1 VLEVP
6 RELVLEPSQRGP
18 LRVYPIESA
27 RELGVDAFVTSRA
40 GGVSEAP
47 YDSLNLGNHVGDRD
61 EHVATNRRRVAR
73 ALGVGPGRLVF
84 VRQVHGAGVLEVTGP
99 VEHAEADALVSS
111 SFDLALG
118 VLVADC
124 VPVLLVDARSSRFGV
139 AHAGWRGLRAGVLT
153 NALEHFERVDTLHA
167 FIGPSISV
175 RQYQVGPE
183 VADLFRD
190 VDGAVL
196 ADRGD
201 RSRLDLGRV
210 VVAQLGAAGL
220 GEERISETHQS
231 TDGGG
236 VFFSDRA
243 ARPCGR
249 FALVAKRAS

>member
-1 VLEVP
+1 MP
-6 RELVLEPSQRGP
+6 RELVLEPTQRGP
-18 LRVYPIESA
+18 LRIYPIEPA
-27 RELGVDAFVTSRA
+27 RALGVDAFVTGRA

-47 YDSLNLGNHVGDRD
+47 YDSLNLGEHVGDRA

-73 ALGVGPGRLVF
+73 ALAVDPHRLVF
-84 VRQVHGAGVLEVTGP
+84 VRQVHGAGVLEVSEP
-99 VEHAEADALVSS
+99 VEDAEADALISS

-124 VPVLLVDARSSRFGV
+124 VPILLVDARSSRFGV
-139 AHAGWRGLRAGVLT
+139 VHAGWRGLHAGVI
-153 NALEHFERVDTLHA
+153 ARAIEHFERVDTLHA

-183 VADLFRD
+183 VAELFAD
-190 VDGAVL
+190 VADAVL
-196 ADRGD
+196 ADHGD
-201 RSRLDLGRV
+201 RSRLDLRRV
-210 VVAQLGAAGL
+210 VIAQLGAGGL
-220 GEERISETHQS
+220 ELERISATHQN
-231 TDGGG
+231 TDGGA